1 VDSAQVD
8 NLVLDFLNLYFVSMY
23 IMHYR
28 NPLLVKSMEKVFWSF
43 PSAFDHKSKWDRL
56 KPEVRK
62 QVQWLYQP
70 LRVDDP
76 AYTAILAEMT
86 EAEKKLANE

>member
-1 VDSAQVD
+1 
-8 NLVLDFLNLYFVSMY
+8 MY

-43 PSAFDHKSKWDRL
+43 PSAFDHKSKWDGL

-70 LRVDDP
+70 LQVEDETYAEIRK
-76 AYTAILAEMT
+76 EMT
-86 EAEKKLANE
+86 EAEVKLAKE